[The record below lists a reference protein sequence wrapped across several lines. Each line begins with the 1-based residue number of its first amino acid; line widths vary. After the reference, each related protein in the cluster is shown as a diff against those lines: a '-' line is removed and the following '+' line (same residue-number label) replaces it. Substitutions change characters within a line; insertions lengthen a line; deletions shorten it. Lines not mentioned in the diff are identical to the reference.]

1 MQNSLDN
8 VTCQLRVVSIVS
20 GAGYGL
26 RFPFSIIECQ
36 WPLPLLTTTERLHT
50 LLQAH
55 FSHEYQTPFSRVIEV
70 SEKSEEKDG
79 FIALILYWHRWVAY
93 VVGLPI
99 LEMGKTLSEWAPRGK
114 NIEGVLLL
122 PYVATP
128 YFEVSVFVLEW
139 LLGVALDCIY
149 QTDLDITQ
157 RVLDLQNKLR
167 PFSIEGGN
175 TLRILYAAVEK
186 NIPCRWLVGANYQF
200 AWGKYARWTESSFT
214 DVTSVIAVNFA
225 RNKTWAAHVLR
236 QAGLPVPEHEV
247 VKNVEAALKCAAKL
261 GYPVVVKPPAL
272 DGGVGVA
279 AGLENERAVE
289 IAFHEAKKFSEE
301 VLIEKHIVGE
311 DYRLTVWNGKLV
323 WAIHRQP
330 GGVVGDGQHTIRA
343 LLEKI
348 NADPRRGDHARFAL
362 TRLVVDKEAEDLLNE
377 AGVYLES
384 VPDQGKFI
392 ALRRKANVNTGGY
405 PMPCLEKVHPDN
417 RRLVE
422 RAAQALKLDIAGV
435 DFIIPDISVS
445 WRKNGGA
452 ICEVNAQPA
461 FVAASQQHLYG
472 DFLSMVVPGTGR
484 IPVIVIVGDTLADL
498 LAKNLSALLQTQ
510 GMFVGRVGLQAA
522 FVNEEE
528 IGMVSFNSFL
538 ASQMLLAMKTV
549 KILVVVVSTPD
560 ILQTG
565 IAFDRYDIFIFAQT
579 PALMAPE
586 QLASAMLLLLSNNQ
600 GKVVV
605 NIDDVNGLILV
616 DRIGGAQ
623 MIMTSLSSEWSEAQ
637 PPHAVLIVREEEN
650 KIVYCLRSEGKEAC
664 LTSFLFSDEPKE
676 ERYATALCLAAGVF
690 LGVSHVH
697 MAQYFEKS
705 QTQEEPAS
713 L

>member
-1 MQNSLDN
+1 MQNSLNN
-8 VTCQLRVVSIVS
+8 VTCQLRVVSVVS

-26 RFPFSIIECQ
+26 RFPFAMIECV
-36 WPLPLLTTTERLHT
+36 WPLSLLTTGERLNT

-55 FSHEYQTPFSRVIEV
+55 FSHEYQTPFLGLSKV
-70 SEKSEEKDG
+70 SDKKEE
-79 FIALILYWHRWVAY
+79 FISLILYWHRWVAY
-93 VVGLPI
+93 AMGLPI
-99 LEMGKTLSEWAPRGK
+99 LEVGKTLSEWVPRGE
-114 NIEGVLLL
+114 NIEGMLLL
-122 PYVATP
+122 PYVAMP
-128 YFEVSVFVLEW
+128 YFEVSVFVLDW
-139 LLGVALDCIY
+139 LLGMALRCIG
-149 QTDLDITQ
+149 QADLDITQ
-157 RVLDLQNKLR
+157 RVLDLQNKLH
-167 PFSIEGGN
+167 PFSVGGGN

-214 DVTSVIAVNFA
+214 EATSVIAVNFA
-225 RNKTWAAHVLR
+225 RNKAWAAHLLR
-236 QAGLPVPEHEV
+236 QAGVPVPEHEV
-247 VKNVEAALKCAAKL
+247 VKSVEAALQCAAKL

-279 AGLENERAVE
+279 AGLENERVVE
-289 IAFHEAKKFSEE
+289 VAFHEAKKFSEE

-330 GGVVGDGQHTIRA
+330 GGVVGDGQHTIRV

-377 AGVYLES
+377 AGVSLES
-384 VPDQGKFI
+384 VPAQGQFI

-405 PMPCLEKVHPDN
+405 PMPCLERVHPDN

-422 RAAQALKLDIAGV
+422 RAAQTLKLDIAGV
-435 DFIIPDISVS
+435 DFIIPDIAVS

-461 FVAASQQHLYG
+461 FYAATQRHLYG
-472 DFLSMVVPGTGR
+472 EFLSTLVLGTGR
-484 IPVIVIVGDTLADL
+484 IPVIVIVGDKLADL
-498 LAKNLSALLQTQ
+498 LAKNISALLQTQ
-510 GMFVGRVGLQAA
+510 GKVVGRVGLQAA

-528 IGMVSFNSFL
+528 MGMASFNLFL
-538 ASQMLLAMKTV
+538 ASQMLLGMEAV
-549 KILVVVVSTPD
+549 EILVVVVSAPD

-579 PALMAPE
+579 PLLMTPG

-600 GKVVV
+600 GRAVV
-605 NIDDVNGLILV
+605 NVDDVNGRILV
-616 DRIGGAQ
+616 ERIGGAQ
-623 MIMTSLSSEWSEAQ
+623 MIMTSTSSEWRDVQ
-637 PPHAVLIVREEEN
+637 PPHALLIAREVEN
-650 KIVYCLRSEGKEAC
+650 KVVYGLRSEGTETC
-664 LTSFLFSDEPKE
+664 VTSLPFSGEVKE
-676 ERYATALCLAAGVF
+676 EREATALCLAAGIF
-690 LGVSHVH
+690 LGLPHVN
-697 MAQYFEKS
+697 MAQYFEKT
-705 QTQEEPAS
+705 QT
-713 L
+713 